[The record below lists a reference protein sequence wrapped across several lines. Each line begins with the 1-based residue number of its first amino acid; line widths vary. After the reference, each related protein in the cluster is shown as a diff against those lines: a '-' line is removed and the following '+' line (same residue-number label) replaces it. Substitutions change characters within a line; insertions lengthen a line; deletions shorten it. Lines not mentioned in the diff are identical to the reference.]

1 MAGERELMRSVQ
13 TGAGVGDHFEQQYF
27 DSVAE
32 LLAAG
37 GGAKQADDLA
47 VFAGDELA
55 ALRAENAHLRR
66 QLELANALLK
76 GQGNE
81 R

>member
-37 GGAKQADDLA
+37 GGAKQADDV
-47 VFAGDELA
+47 VFGGDELA

-76 GQGNE
+76 GQGNK